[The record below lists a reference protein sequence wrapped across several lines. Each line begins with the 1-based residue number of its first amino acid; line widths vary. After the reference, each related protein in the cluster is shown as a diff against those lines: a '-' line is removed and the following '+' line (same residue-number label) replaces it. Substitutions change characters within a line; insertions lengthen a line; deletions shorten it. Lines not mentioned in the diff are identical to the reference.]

1 MIQLS
6 HLYLIKK
13 IKQFLGE
20 GILYL
25 TNHVVNHIPLHFVRL
40 CFYRIF
46 LQFDIGSGSAIF
58 METWFD

>member
-46 LQFDIGSGSAIF
+46 LQFDIG
-58 METWFD
+58 